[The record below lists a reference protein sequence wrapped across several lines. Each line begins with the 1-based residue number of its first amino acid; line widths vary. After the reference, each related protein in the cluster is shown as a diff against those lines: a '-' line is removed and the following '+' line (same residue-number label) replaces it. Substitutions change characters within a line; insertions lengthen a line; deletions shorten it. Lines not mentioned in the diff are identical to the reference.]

1 MHVIKDFLE
10 AGRLLNEPGT
20 IGVIPT
26 DTVYGVAARAVD
38 EGAIKKFYELKQ
50 RQQKPGTLIAANI
63 EQLVA
68 LGIPRRYLTPVMH
81 YWPNPLS
88 IIIPTTP
95 ELRYLDTG
103 KGSLAIR
110 IPSHQQLYQLLCS
123 TGPLMTSSANQPG
136 RPPATTITEAQHYF
150 ADQVH
155 FYLDGGQLQAL
166 PSTIIQVIDD
176 AVEVIR
182 AGTIKINDKGEIA
195 S

>member
-1 MHVIKDFLE
+1 MHVIKDFSE
-10 AGRLLNEPGT
+10 ASRLLHESGT

-38 EGAIKKFYELKQ
+38 EEAIKRFYELKQ

-63 EQLVA
+63 EQLVT

-81 YWPNPLS
+81 YWPNPMS
-88 IIIPTTP
+88 IIIPTVP
-95 ELRYLDTG
+95 ALGYLDIG

-110 IPSHQQLYQLLCS
+110 IPSHQQLHQLLGS

-136 RPPATTITEAQHYF
+136 QPPATTAAEAQHYF
-150 ADQVH
+150 AGQVN
-155 FYLDGGQLQAL
+155 FYLDGGKLQAV
-166 PSTIIQVIDD
+166 PSTIIRVIDD